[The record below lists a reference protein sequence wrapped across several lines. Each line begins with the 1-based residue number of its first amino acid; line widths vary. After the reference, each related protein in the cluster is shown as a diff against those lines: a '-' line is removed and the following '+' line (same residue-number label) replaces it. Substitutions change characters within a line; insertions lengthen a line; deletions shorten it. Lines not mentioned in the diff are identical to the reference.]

1 MDNPQL
7 TPLSHH
13 SQCPRT
19 LQTAKGPI
27 EYLDFGKG
35 PVIVAMHGALGG
47 YDQSAILAETV
58 LDGNFR
64 VLAISRPGYLGTPI
78 SAGAT
83 PAQQADLVA
92 ALLDALGIESAGI
105 IAISG
110 GGPCAISFA
119 LQYPGRCGA
128 LVLISTLA
136 GINRFAIPL
145 RFHLMKLLAR
155 VPFIVRSMRRKAL
168 ENLDATAAR
177 SITDSA
183 LRRQMLSEPKTRTLF
198 AALAASTSDRMAQ
211 RIAGTDNDI
220 RITQTTEYRLEE
232 IAVPTLIVHGD
243 HDPVVNFEQHAEQ
256 AAARIPGAELLT
268 LEGGEHAAIFTHR
281 QLVADRIPRFL
292 ASNCR

>member
-1 MDNPQL
+1 MDNQEFMLPG
-7 TPLSHH
+7 HH
-13 SQCPRT
+13 GQCPKT
-19 LQTAKGPI
+19 LQTANGSI
-27 EYLDFGKG
+27 EYLDFGRG

-58 LDGNFR
+58 LDGKFR
-64 VLAISRPGYLGTPI
+64 VLAISRPGYLGTPM

-83 PAQQADLVA
+83 PARQADLVA
-92 ALLDALGIESAGI
+92 TLLDALGIESAGI

-119 LQYPGRCGA
+119 LQYPRRCRA
-128 LVLISTLA
+128 LVLISTVS
-136 GINRFAIPL
+136 GRNYVAIPL

-155 VPFIVRSMRRKAL
+155 LPFVVRSMRRKAL
-168 ENLDATAAR
+168 ENLEATAAR

-183 LRRQMLSEPKTRTLF
+183 LRRQMLSDPKTRALF
-198 AALAASTSDRMAQ
+198 AALAASTSDRLAQ

-220 RITQTTEYRLEE
+220 RITQMAEYRLED
-232 IAVPTLIVHGD
+232 IAVPTLVVHGD
-243 HDPVVNFEQHAEQ
+243 RDPVVSFDQHARQ

-268 LEGGEHAAIFTHR
+268 LEGGEHAAIFTHQ

-292 ASNCR
+292 ATHCR